1 MNATAVLDLVHLSA
15 WAAGGPPPSAAPPAQ
30 PGGPAEGVDGPAAVP
45 VAARAPW
52 PGARPRILI
61 VDDDEVV
68 RRDLRE
74 LLEEDGIEVVGEAG
88 DGASGVELACRLRPD
103 VVVMDNRM
111 PVLAGIESTRRI
123 RELLPYAQVVLLTAY
138 DEVTLSDAAMDAGA
152 YCYVVKGGPPAI
164 LLDVIRRAA
173 RYAAEL
179 EARAAE
185 RNAAGPD
192 RPPPAGR

>member
-1 MNATAVLDLVHLSA
+1 MNATAVLNLVDLSA
-15 WAAGGPPPSAAPPAQ
+15 WDGDAPPPA
-30 PGGPAEGVDGPAAVP
+30 GPAGADGPAAGP
-45 VAARAPW
+45 AATPLAARLPW
-52 PGARPRILI
+52 PGAEPRVLI
-61 VDDDEVV
+61 VDDDEAV

-74 LLEEDGIEVVGEAG
+74 LLEEDGIGVVGEAG

-123 RELLPYAQVVLLTAY
+123 RDRLPYAQVVILTAY

-185 RNAAGPD
+185 RNGAGPD
-192 RPPPAGR
+192 APPAAGR

>member
-1 MNATAVLDLVHLSA
+1 MNATAVLDLVDLSA
-15 WAAGGPPPSAAPPAQ
+15 WGTDAPPPAGPAGADGRAGGAA
-30 PGGPAEGVDGPAAVP
+30 GPAATP
-45 VAARAPW
+45 LAARLPW
-52 PGARPRILI
+52 PGAEPRVLI
-61 VDDDEVV
+61 VDDDEAV

-74 LLEEDGIEVVGEAG
+74 LLEEDGIGVVGEAG

-111 PVLAGIESTRRI
+111 PVLAGIESTRRL
-123 RELLPYAQVVLLTAY
+123 RERLPYAQVVILTAY

-185 RNAAGPD
+185 RNGAGPD
-192 RPPPAGR
+192 APPAAGR

>member
-1 MNATAVLDLVHLSA
+1 MNATAVLNLVDLSA
-15 WAAGGPPPSAAPPAQ
+15 WDGDAPPPA
-30 PGGPAEGVDGPAAVP
+30 GPAGADGPAAGP
-45 VAARAPW
+45 AATPLAARLPW
-52 PGARPRILI
+52 PGAEPRVLI
-61 VDDDEVV
+61 VDDDEAV

-74 LLEEDGIEVVGEAG
+74 LLEEDGIGVVGEAG

-111 PVLAGIESTRRI
+111 PVLAGIESTRRL
-123 RELLPYAQVVLLTAY
+123 RERLPYAQVVILTAY

-185 RNAAGPD
+185 RNGAGPD
-192 RPPPAGR
+192 APPAAGR

>member
-1 MNATAVLDLVHLSA
+1 MNATAVLDLVDLSA
-15 WAAGGPPPSAAPPAQ
+15 WGAGGPPPLAGGADA
-30 PGGPAEGVDGPAAVP
+30 PGGDAAGPAATP
-45 VAARAPW
+45 LAARLPW
-52 PGARPRILI
+52 PGAQPRVLI
-61 VDDDEVV
+61 VDDDEAV
-68 RRDLRE
+68 RRGLRE

-123 RELLPYAQVVLLTAY
+123 RDRLPYAQVVILTAY
-138 DEVTLSDAAMDAGA
+138 DELTLSDAAMDAGA

-185 RNAAGPD
+185 RNGAGPD
-192 RPPPAGR
+192 RPPLAGR

>member
-1 MNATAVLDLVHLSA
+1 MNATAVLNLVDLSA
-15 WAAGGPPPSAAPPAQ
+15 WDGDAPPPA
-30 PGGPAEGVDGPAAVP
+30 GPAGADGPAAGP
-45 VAARAPW
+45 AATPLAARLPW
-52 PGARPRILI
+52 PGAEPRVLI
-61 VDDDEVV
+61 VDDDEAV

-74 LLEEDGIEVVGEAG
+74 LLEEDGIGVVGEAG

-111 PVLAGIESTRRI
+111 PVLAGIESTRRL
-123 RELLPYAQVVLLTAY
+123 RERLPYAQVVILTAY
-138 DEVTLSDAAMDAGA
+138 DEVTLSDAAMEAGA

-185 RNAAGPD
+185 RNGAGPD
-192 RPPPAGR
+192 APPAAGR